1 MANIPTIIVNDQSE
15 SEPVYPNRTGGK
27 PVLVIGD
34 AGFTKDTG
42 KIYTFNNYNQ
52 ARQDHSTS
60 EGIGPEPAD
69 LTDNPLLLA
78 VKDVFSEGGIR
89 SFNDEGGVDT
99 VYAINVGAAAT
110 VTDYEA
116 AIATSETIE
125 GEMIECYVG
134 LTDTDIIEAIL
145 THLNAMELTGNDRTA
160 VFTAPAQSTKE
171 VLLLITSSGEGGAA
185 IRNSKAAFHTNPN
198 MQATLAAKI
207 ARTPYYLDPSLGKYR
222 SRNNSDLQFW
232 NKEDLDDIIGAG
244 LIADWIGPDGIEP
257 CMAVSTGYAEVNGER
272 RVDGLLHHK
281 LNVNHQ
287 TAELIKIVKR
297 FVKKNNTLT
306 ARENAEQGCISH
318 LENEKLNER
327 LEDYVFSLEA
337 PDAYT
342 LKIIADFRPIGAT
355 YYINVTRT
363 VKAPTGTM
371 GEAG

>member
-1 MANIPTIIVNDQSE
+1 MANIPTIVVNDQSE
-15 SEPVYPNRTGGK
+15 SEPIYPNREVGK
-27 PVLVIGD
+27 PVLIIGD
-34 AGFTKDTG
+34 AGFTGDNT

-52 ARQDHSTS
+52 ARQDHTTT
-60 EGIGPEPAD
+60 EGIGPEPED
-69 LTDNPLLLA
+69 WIDNPLLQA

-89 SFNDEGGVDT
+89 SFTDEGGIDT
-99 VYAINVGAAAT
+99 VYAINIGPAAT
-110 VTDYEA
+110 VTDYEE
-116 AIATSETIE
+116 AIETSETIK
-125 GEMIECYVG
+125 GETVELYPG
-134 LTDTDIIEAIL
+134 LSDAAIITAIL
-145 THLNAMELTGNDRTA
+145 PHLNSLEKTGNDRIA
-160 VFTAPAQSTKE
+160 VFTAPPETTKAD
-171 VLLLITSSGEGGAA
+171 LLLISSSEEGGAE
-185 IRNSKAAFHTNPN
+185 IRNSKAAFHTNPA
-198 MQATLAAKI
+198 MQAALAAKI
-207 ARTPYYLDPSLGKYR
+207 ARTPYYLDPALGKYR
-222 SRNNSDLQFW
+222 SKNNSDLQYW
-232 NKEDLDDIIGAG
+232 NKEDLDDLVGAG

-257 CMAVSTGYAEVNGER
+257 CMAVSTGYAELNGER

-355 YYINVTRT
+355 YYINITRT
-363 VKAPTGTM
+363 IKTPTGTVE
-371 GEAG
+371 EA